1 MLKLAAGTIF
11 WLAAPLFGQSSVPY
25 AAEIGSLFSDGSFD
39 DSYPG
44 EYRSI
49 RSVDFR
55 NFTLRFID
63 KDGKPTGTARL
74 RNGKYERKET
84 LQFESIELESLYYLS
99 PEYALVVY
107 SFFSAGGSSNTNGV
121 AMLFS
126 VSNRRLRQTQELN
139 WDEHFAT
146 QAPFYSFDPMTK
158 TFVVRSSP
166 LSAWRRPLLCL
177 GCRRHYFALGWNSL
191 HQTELRTELSDY
203 GKSETKKLVTVDP
216 CTPITESPSAPRA
229 RKP

>member
-1 MLKLAAGTIF
+1 MLKLAAGIIF

-63 KDGKPTGTARL
+63 KNGKPTGTARL

-146 QAPFYSFDPMTK
+146 LFYSFDPMTK
-158 TFVVRSSP
+158 TFVVRSSHYLP
-166 LSAWRRPLLCL
+166 GDAHCCVSAVDVITLRWD
-177 GCRRHYFALGWNSL
+177 GIHFT
-191 HQTELRTELSDY
+191 QTDFKTELSDY
-203 GKSETKKLVTVDP
+203 GKSEHKKL
-216 CTPITESPSAPRA
+216 SPNSMRP
-229 RKP
+229 